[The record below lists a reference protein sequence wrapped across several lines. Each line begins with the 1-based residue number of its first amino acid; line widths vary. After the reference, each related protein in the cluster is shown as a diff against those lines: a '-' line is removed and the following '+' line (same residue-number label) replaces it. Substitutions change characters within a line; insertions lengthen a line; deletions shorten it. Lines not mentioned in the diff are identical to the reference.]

1 MEQKAKA
8 IRAAAKAK
16 EKEELNKINETLKD
30 AAKVRA
36 EAEKQADDY
45 QKNAMISPDAQN
57 KSADELLKSVKK

>member
-8 IRAAAKAK
+8 IRAATKAK

-57 KSADELLKSVKK
+57 KRADELLKSVKK